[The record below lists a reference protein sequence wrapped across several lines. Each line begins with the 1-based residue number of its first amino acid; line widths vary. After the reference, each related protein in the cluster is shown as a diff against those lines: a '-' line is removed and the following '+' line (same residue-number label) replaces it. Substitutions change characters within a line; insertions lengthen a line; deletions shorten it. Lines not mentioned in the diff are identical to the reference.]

1 MPVQTTV
8 TLAPTVTIRSN
19 SFDPTHIE
27 QSVLCLELGPD
38 RLRIMVQDEGRQA
51 VYLEDYA
58 IPALLSNQPLIS
70 LLPNLFRD
78 HTVLSAGPW
87 PEIRIGVNSPSF
99 TLVPRPLFRKE
110 YAGSY
115 LALMRGSELPAHE
128 FAQAYDHKDAS
139 FMSVFNLEHAV
150 ADYFSE
156 VYPLQPLTYVHQ
168 VSALLQAVSAL
179 NRHSLTPNTVYLY
192 FDEELLTIIHY
203 KGPQLRYC
211 NRFDYKNSQD
221 MTYYLLY
228 ILNEQQL
235 TPDTVSILLYG
246 EITPFA
252 EAYTELSRFLPNLTF
267 GHLPPGFNLATAF
280 NSVPVHRY
288 LSLYGLGLMSG

>member
-1 MPVQTTV
+1 MQTTV
-8 TLAPTVTIRSN
+8 TLSPTVTIRSD
-19 SFDPTHIE
+19 SFDPAHIE

-38 RLRIMVQDEGRQA
+38 RFRVMVQDESSQA

-70 LLPNLFRD
+70 LLPNLFRN
-78 HTVLSAGPW
+78 HAVLSAGPW

-99 TLVPRPLFRKE
+99 TLVPKPLFRKE

-128 FAQAYDHKDAS
+128 FAQAYDHKDAG
-139 FMSVFNLEHAV
+139 FLTVFNLEHAI
-150 ADYFSE
+150 ADYFSG

-179 NRHSLTPNTVYLY
+179 NRQSLTPDTVYLY
-192 FDEELLTIIHY
+192 FDEALLTIIHY
-203 KGPQLRYC
+203 RGQQLQYC

-235 TPDTVSILLYG
+235 KPEAVSILMYG

-252 EAYTELSRFLPNLTF
+252 ETYSELSRFLPNLTF
-267 GHLPPGFNLATAF
+267 GQLPPGFNLATAF
-280 NSVPVHRY
+280 NNVPVHRY
-288 LSLYGLGLMSG
+288 LSLYGLGLMGE